1 MKEETRKKRKLEETP
16 RLQTL
21 RAEMKRWAQFEAA
34 ETTRWGAKPAE
45 NATNGIGLFL
55 LPIPTNIPEIQK

>member
-1 MKEETRKKRKLEETP
+1 MKKQQRKIIIKKKMKEETRKKRKLEETP

-34 ETTRWGAKPAE
+34 ETTR
-45 NATNGIGLFL
+45 
-55 LPIPTNIPEIQK
+55 